1 MPSLKEVKTRIASVN
16 STRKITSAMKMVA
29 SSKLHRAQQNIENM
43 HPYESRLDEMTKSFV
58 SALDGG
64 VSSPYAV
71 QREVKNVA
79 ILVFTSNSSLCGG
92 FNSNVIKAMRQQVKA
107 YKDQGIQVK
116 YIIPVGKKGWDAAKK
131 LGFTDSPAFHTLCEH
146 PSYSGSLDISHKL
159 MDDFLKGE
167 IDKVD
172 IIYHHFKSSA
182 SQVLTQETFLPIEIK
197 PANSRSANIPNY
209 IIEPSIEAVLEKLIP
224 KTLCLK
230 VYTSLLDSIASE
242 HAARV
247 IAMQIATDNAD
258 ELLQELTLTYNKTRQ
273 QAITTELLDI
283 VGGSMQ

>member
-1 MPSLKEVKTRIASVN
+1 
-16 STRKITSAMKMVA
+16 MKMVA

-43 HPYESRLDEMTKSFV
+43 RPYESRLDEMTKSFV
-58 SALDGG
+58 AAIDGD

-79 ILVFTSNSSLCGG
+79 VLVFTSNSSLCGG
-92 FNSNVIKAMRQQVKA
+92 FNSNAIKALRQKVEA
-107 YKDQGIQVK
+107 YRNNGVNVK
-116 YIIPVGKKGWDAAKK
+116 YIIAVGTKGWDAAKK
-131 LGFTDSPAFHTLCEH
+131 LGYADMPSFHTLCDH
-146 PSYSGSLDISHKL
+146 PSYSGSLNVSQKL
-159 MDDFLKGE
+159 MDDFIKGE
-167 IDKVD
+167 IDRVD
-172 IIYHHFKSSA
+172 MIYHHFKSAA
-182 SQVLTQETFLPIEIK
+182 SQILTQETFLPIDMNASK
-197 PANSRSANIPNY
+197 NHGAQIPNY
-209 IIEPSIEAVLEKLIP
+209 IIEPSMEDVIEKLIP
-224 KTLCLK
+224 KSLCLK
-230 VYTSLLDSIASE
+230 VYTALLDSIASE